1 MIYKLKRFSSYLER
15 SFAVVNPA
23 VAKPTVP
30 NANPAMQQGKGG
42 GSLGGLVSMAV
53 PAVVPTVVMGI
64 ANSRSSSG
72 SSEEDTEQ

>member
-23 VAKPTVP
+23 VAKPAVP
-30 NANPAMQQGKGG
+30 NTNPAMQQGKGG
-42 GSLGGLVSMAV
+42 GLGGLVSMAV

>member
-1 MIYKLKRFSSYLER
+1 MIYRLKRFSSYLEK

-23 VAKPTVP
+23 VAKPAVP
-30 NANPAMQQGKGG
+30 NTNPAMQQGKGG
-42 GSLGGLVSMAV
+42 GALGGLVAMAV

-72 SSEEDTEQ
+72 SSEEDKGQ